1 MTENDYNETLIIELA
16 SKGDREA
23 CTLLVGRYND
33 ALLGYISKIIPNT
46 EDARDICQE
55 SFQKCFRNLSQ
66 YNNRYAFSTWLYTIA
81 QNSALDFLRKRRIP
95 PASSINEESHGN
107 QPINS
112 MVPSPEE
119 DMINDQ
125 AIERLI
131 RAIQKMPDIYRK
143 VAELRFIHDY
153 PLDEIAK
160 ELNLPLN
167 TVKTRVNRSKKH
179 LHKIWKS

>member
-1 MTENDYNETLIIELA
+1 
-16 SKGDREA
+16 
-23 CTLLVGRYND
+23 
-33 ALLGYISKIIPNT
+33 
-46 EDARDICQE
+46 
-55 SFQKCFRNLSQ
+55 
-66 YNNRYAFSTWLYTIA
+66 
-81 QNSALDFLRKRRIP
+81 
-95 PASSINEESHGN
+95 
-107 QPINS
+107 

-131 RAIQKMPDIYRK
+131 RAIQKMPDIYRR

-160 ELNLPLN
+160 ELSLPLN
-167 TVKTRVNRSKKH
+167 TVKTRVNRSKKQ

>member
-55 SFQKCFRNLSQ
+55 SFQKCFRNLHH
-66 YNNRYAFSTWLYTIA
+66 YNSRYAFSTWLYTIA
-81 QNSALDFLRKRRIP
+81 QNSALDFLRKRKIP
-95 PASSINEESHGN
+95 SASSIIEENSGN
-107 QPINS
+107 QPITS
-112 MVPSPEE
+112 LVPSPEE

-125 AIERLI
+125 TIEKLI
-131 RAIQKMPDIYRK
+131 RAIQKMPDIYRR